1 MLWGH
6 RVTVTQLEAVPTNP
20 AGNEIRTAL
29 IALSEYRSLYLSGD
43 EKGEAQVFLE
53 RLFQAFGHDGI
64 NQAGATLE
72 ARLRKSGGS
81 KRTTSFA
88 DLLWKKRCLIE
99 MKKAGTD
106 LKRHYRQAF
115 DYWIAAVPDRPRY
128 VVLCNF
134 DEFWIYDFDAQLDEP
149 VDRVSLED
157 LSDRWEALTFLLPT
171 ATPPVFQNDLVAV
184 TRDAAS
190 DVSKVFRA
198 MVARGVERGVAQR
211 FVLQC
216 VMAMFAEDVHLL
228 PTHMFVTAV
237 DDCLKDPDPSGR
249 AYDLLFGLFR
259 EMNEAGV
266 TGGGRFKGVPYF
278 NGGLFANIQPIE
290 ITTAELKMLQHAA
303 STNWAFVRPEIFGTI
318 FEQSM
323 DKDERHAA
331 GAHYTSQADIAQVV
345 LPTIV
350 NPWRARIETALEHGS
365 GGISALEQ
373 LLPEMMNFKVLD
385 PACGSGN
392 FLYVAY
398 REMRRLEAEVHALIA
413 DKRRNSNTAAQASFN
428 YVTTDHFYGIDINGF
443 AVEMAKIT
451 MMLAKKLAA
460 DELNDTA
467 TVLPLDNLDASIVQ
481 ADALF
486 SPWPDADAVIGNPP
500 FLGRRNMVEE
510 LGVSYTHRLARA
522 YPEVGGVS
530 DFVAYWFPLA
540 HNHISVGARAG
551 LIATNSIRQNET
563 RRVSLDY
570 IEDHGGVI
578 TEAVSSKP
586 WSGEANVFVSII
598 NWIKTD
604 ATHPAPEERV
614 LWVNDAEG
622 RLIVPKIPT
631 SLSPNVDVRS
641 AKPLPFN
648 QTPSRCFQGQ
658 TPGVTRVEK
667 GFVLDRAQMEAI
679 TSQRDGSDAV
689 IHPFLGGREMLNK
702 LEVDRWVIDIPDTD
716 LRTARSRYPA
726 AFRHLSEMVLGVRQK
741 KADEQAAKNA
751 AALQMD
757 PKVKVNN
764 HHAGFLESWWQLGY
778 RRADLL
784 RALGQVDR
792 YIATSRVTTVNR
804 LAVFEFVDA
813 RIHPSDAMTVFV
825 LDDDY
830 SLGVLS
836 SAVHGKWIEARCST
850 MKGDPRYT
858 STTVWD
864 SFPFP
869 QAPSPKH
876 VAKVAGAMAD
886 ILELREQLASEG
898 DTLAAQYD
906 DLRLPGRNQLREL
919 HRTLDSVVYEA
930 YGFSPFD
937 EVLTQLLALNLEL
950 AEQPTLGLPP
960 GAASAVISSH
970 KLLPPQSGQ

>member
-1 MLWGH
+1 MTGL
-6 RVTVTQLEAVPTNP
+6 A
-20 AGNEIRTAL
+20 
-29 IALSEYRSLYLSGD
+29 EYRGLYLTGD

-53 RLFQAFGHDGI
+53 RLFQAFGHEGI

-72 ARLRKSGGS
+72 ARLRKSGGA

-115 DYWIAAVPDRPRY
+115 DYWVAAVPDRPRY

-149 VDRVSLED
+149 VDRVSLEQ
-157 LSDRWEALTFLLPT
+157 LSDRWEALTFLLPS

-184 TRDAAS
+184 TRDAAA

-198 MVARGVERGVAQR
+198 MVARGVDRAVAQR
-211 FVLQC
+211 FALQC

-228 PTHMFVTAV
+228 PTHMFVTAI
-237 DDCLKDPDPSGR
+237 DDCLKDANPSAR

-259 EMNEAGV
+259 EMNEVGV
-266 TGGGRFKGVPYF
+266 TVGGRFKGVPYF
-278 NGGLFANIQPIE
+278 NGGLFADIRPIE
-290 ITTAELKMLQHAA
+290 ITPAELLMLQEAA

-331 GAHYTSQADIAQVV
+331 GAHYTSQADIAHVV

-350 NPWRARIETALEHGS
+350 NPWRARIDKALEHGS

-373 LLPEMMNFKVLD
+373 LLPEMMNFRVLD

-467 TVLPLDNLDASIVQ
+467 TVLPLDNLEASIVQ

-486 SPWPDADAVIGNPP
+486 SPWPRADAVIGNPP
-500 FLGRRNMVEE
+500 FLGRRNMVTE
-510 LGVSYTHRLARA
+510 LGVTYTQRLAST
-522 YPEVGGVS
+522 YPQIGGVS
-530 DFVAYWFPLA
+530 DFVAYWFPIA
-540 HNHISVGARAG
+540 HDHIAVGARAG
-551 LIATNSIRQNET
+551 LIGTNSIRQNET
-563 RRVSLDY
+563 RRVGLDY

-586 WSGEANVFVSII
+586 WSGEANVFVSIV
-598 NWIKTD
+598 NWMKTD
-604 ATHPAPEERV
+604 SEHPAPEERV

-631 SLSPNVDVRS
+631 SLSPDVDVRS
-641 AKPLPFN
+641 ARPLPFN
-648 QTPSRCFQGQ
+648 QTPAKCFQGQ

-667 GFVLDRAQMEAI
+667 GFVLNRAQMEAI
-679 TSQRDGSDAV
+679 VCQQDGSASV

-726 AFRHLSEMVLGVRQK
+726 AFRHLSEMVLGVRQV

-751 AALQMD
+751 EALQAN
-757 PKVKVNN
+757 PKAKVNT
-764 HHAGFLESWWQLGY
+764 HHASFLESWWQLGY
-778 RRADLL
+778 RRGELL
-784 RALGQVDR
+784 RTLDGMDR

-813 RIHPSDAMTVFV
+813 SIHPSDAMTVFA

-830 SLGVLS
+830 SLGILS
-836 SAVHGKWIEARCST
+836 SAVHGKWIAARCSS

-869 QAPSPKH
+869 QAPNPKQ
-876 VAKVAGAMAD
+876 VAKVASAMGD
-886 ILELREQLASEG
+886 ILELRESLASDG
-898 DTLAAQYD
+898 DTLADQYD
-906 DLRLPGRNQLREL
+906 DLRVPGRSKLRHL
-919 HRTLDSVVYEA
+919 HRALDAAVSDA
-930 YGFSPFD
+930 YGFSSFD
-937 EVLTQLLALNLEL
+937 EILPQLLALNLEL
-950 AEQPTLGLPP
+950 ADQPMLGLPP
-960 GAASAVISSH
+960 GSARAVVSEH
-970 KLLPPQSGQ
+970 RLLPPPANR

>member
-1 MLWGH
+1 M
-6 RVTVTQLEAVPTNP
+6 TVTKIEAVHANP
-20 AGNEIRTAL
+20 EADAIRKAL
-29 IALSEYRSLYLSGD
+29 AALSEYRGLYLTGD

-53 RLFQAFGHDGI
+53 RLFQAFGHGGI

-72 ARLRKSGGS
+72 ARLRKASGL

-115 DYWIAAVPDRPRY
+115 DYWVAAVPERPRY

-149 VDRVSLED
+149 VDRVSLAE
-157 LSDRWEALTFLLPT
+157 LSDRWESLTFLLPT

-184 TRDAAS
+184 TRDAAT
-190 DVSKVFRA
+190 DISKVFRA
-198 MVARGVERGVAQR
+198 MVARGVDRAVAQR
-211 FVLQC
+211 FSLQC

-228 PTHMFVTAV
+228 PTHLFMSAIE
-237 DDCLKDPDPSGR
+237 DCLKDPDPSGR

-259 EMNEAGV
+259 EMNEVGV
-266 TGGGRFKGVPYF
+266 TTGGRFKGTPYF
-278 NGGLFANIQPIE
+278 NGGLFANVQPIE
-290 ITTAELKMLQHAA
+290 ITQSELTMLQKAA

-350 NPWRARIETALEHGS
+350 NPWRARIEKAVEHGS

-373 LLPEMMNFKVLD
+373 LLPEMMNFRVLD

-486 SPWPDADAVIGNPP
+486 SVWPRADAVIGNPP
-500 FLGRRNMVEE
+500 FLGRRKMVEE
-510 LGVSYTHRLARA
+510 LGVSYTQRLATT
-522 YPEVGGVS
+522 YPKVGGVS

-540 HNHISVGARAG
+540 HDHIPAGARAG
-551 LIATNSIRQNET
+551 LVATNSIRQNET
-563 RRVSLDY
+563 RRASLDY
-570 IEDHGGVI
+570 VEDHGGVI

-598 NWIKTD
+598 NWTKTD
-604 ATHPAPEERV
+604 ASHIAPEERV
-614 LWVNDAEG
+614 LWVNDGEG
-622 RLIVPKIPT
+622 RLIVPTIPT

-648 QTPSRCFQGQ
+648 QTPARCFQGQ

-667 GFVLDRAQMEAI
+667 GFVLNRAQMEAI
-679 TSQRDGSDAV
+679 VSQQDGSSAV
-689 IHPFLGGREMLNK
+689 IHPFLGGRELLNK
-702 LEVDRWVIDIPDTD
+702 LEVDRWVIDIPDSD
-716 LRTARSRYPA
+716 LRTARSKYPA
-726 AFRHLSEMVLGVRQK
+726 AFRHLSEMVLDVRQK

-751 AALQMD
+751 EALEAN
-757 PKVKVNN
+757 PKAKVNT

-778 RRADLL
+778 RRRELL
-784 RALGQVDR
+784 RALDGVER

-804 LAVFEFVDA
+804 LAVFEFVDST
-813 RIHPSDAMTVFV
+813 IHPSDAMTVFA

-836 SAVHGKWIEARCST
+836 SAIHGKWIAARCSS

-869 QAPSPKH
+869 QAPSSH
-876 VAKVAGAMAD
+876 NISEVAGAMSD
-886 ILELREQLASEG
+886 ILELRSSLLADG

-906 DLRLPGRNQLREL
+906 DLRMPGRSKLRDL
-919 HRTLDSVVYEA
+919 HRALDAAVSEV
-930 YGFSPFD
+930 YGFSQFD
-937 EVLTQLLALNLEL
+937 EVLTQMLALNLEL
-950 AEQPTLGLPP
+950 AEQPTIGLPP
-960 GAASAVISSH
+960 GAARAVTSSH
-970 KLLPPQSGQ
+970 KLMA

>member
-1 MLWGH
+1 M
-6 RVTVTQLEAVPTNP
+6 TATQIEEVRLNP
-20 AGNEIRTAL
+20 ESTSIRS
-29 IALSEYRSLYLSGD
+29 ALSALVEYRDQHLIGD

-53 RLFQAFGHDGI
+53 RLFRAFGHDGI

-72 ARLRKSGGS
+72 ARLKKTSGA

-99 MKKAGTD
+99 MKKVGTD

-115 DYWIAAVPDRPRY
+115 DYWVAAVPDRPRY

-149 VDRVSLED
+149 IDRVSLDE
-157 LSDRWEALTFLLPT
+157 LPDRWEALTFLLPV

-190 DVSKVFRA
+190 DISKVFRA
-198 MVARGVERGVAQR
+198 MVTRGVDRAVAQR
-211 FVLQC
+211 FSLQC

-228 PTHMFVTAV
+228 PTHMFMSAI
-237 DDCLKDPDPSGR
+237 DDCLKDPDPSGK

-259 EMNEAGV
+259 EMNEVGV
-266 TGGGRFKGVPYF
+266 TAGGRFKGTPYF

-290 ITTAELKMLQHAA
+290 VTHAELTMLQKAA

-350 NPWRARIETALEHGS
+350 NPWRARIDKALEHGS

-373 LLPEMMNFKVLD
+373 LLPEMMNFRVLD

-413 DKRRNSNTAAQASFN
+413 DKRRNSSAAAQASFS

-486 SPWPDADAVIGNPP
+486 SAWPRADAVIGNPP

-510 LGVSYTHRLARA
+510 LGAGYTQRLASKF
-522 YPEVGGVS
+522 PKVGGVS
-530 DFVAYWFPLA
+530 DFVAYWFPIA
-540 HNHISVGARAG
+540 HDHIAVGARAG

-586 WSGEANVFVSII
+586 WSGEANVFVSIV
-598 NWIKTD
+598 NWMKTD
-604 ATHPAPEERV
+604 SEHPAPEERV
-614 LWVNDAEG
+614 LWVNDGEG

-631 SLSPNVDVRS
+631 SLSPNVDVRK

-648 QTPSRCFQGQ
+648 QTPARCFQGQ

-667 GFVLDRAQMEAI
+667 GFVLNRAQMQAI
-679 TSQRDGSDAV
+679 VSQQDGSAAV

-702 LEVDRWVIDIPDTD
+702 LEVDRWVIDIPDSD
-716 LRTARSRYPA
+716 LRTARSQYPA
-726 AFRHLSEMVLGVRQK
+726 AFRHLSEMVLAVRQK

-751 AALQMD
+751 EALKGN
-757 PKVKVNN
+757 PKAKVNT
-764 HHAGFLESWWQLGY
+764 HHIGFLESWWQLGY
-778 RRADLL
+778 RRGDLL
-784 RALGQVDR
+784 RALGRMER

-804 LAVFEFVDA
+804 LAVFEFVDTK
-813 RIHPSDAMTVFV
+813 IHPSDAMTVFA

-830 SLGVLS
+830 SLGILS
-836 SAVHGKWIEARCST
+836 SAIHGKWIEARCSS

-869 QAPSPKH
+869 QTPNPKD
-876 VAKVAGAMAD
+876 VARVAGAMAD
-886 ILELREQLASEG
+886 ILDLRESLAKDG

-906 DLRLPGRNQLREL
+906 DLRLPGRSKLRDL
-919 HRTLDSVVYEA
+919 HRALDAAVSDA
-930 YGFSPFD
+930 YGFSAFD

-950 AEQPTLGLPP
+950 ADQPTLGLPP
-960 GAASAVISSH
+960 GSARAVVTAH
-970 KLLPPQSGQ
+970 KLVPPRVNP